1 MKLLEVTT
9 AHPETG
15 EHHLD
20 PNKIVELAI
29 KLLAVVAAIIAM
41 RATNQATQN
50 AQKIQGQQHFLRHQF
65 VGTGV
70 DSNYVE
76 RVQSTIPTQQR
87 RK

>member
-20 PNKIVELAI
+20 PNKIVDLLIKVVAVVGTVLAI
-29 KLLAVVAAIIAM
+29 
-41 RATNQATQN
+41 RASNQANQN
-50 AQKIQGQQHFLRHQF
+50 QQKLQSQQHFLN
-65 VGTGV
+65 V
-70 DSNYVE
+70 DRGSNYVATVE
-76 RVQSTIPTQQR
+76 HNAVNQQR

>member
-20 PNKIVELAI
+20 PNKIIELGI

-41 RATNQATQN
+41 RATNQANQN
-50 AQKIQGQQHFLRHQF
+50 TQKIQTQQNFLN
-65 VGTGV
+65 V
-70 DSNYVE
+70 DRGSNYVATVE
-76 RVQSTIPTQQR
+76 RSNAANQR

>member
-41 RATNQATQN
+41 RATNQANQN
-50 AQKIQGQQHFLRHQF
+50 AQKIQTQQHFLN
-65 VGTGV
+65 V
-70 DSNYVE
+70 DRGSNYVATVE
-76 RVQSTIPTQQR
+76 RSNAVNQR
-87 RK
+87 